1 MEDEAFD
8 GINLEDL
15 SGSESPILD
24 GDNFGRIESVTQNQ
38 KPTETQ
44 AQDKPAV
51 DPNAV
56 DMDALANLEVIDI
69 VPAGTEDASQEGSK
83 TETKSSQTPASNP
96 KGSSP
101 SSQDAFTSFATV
113 LKDAGVLSSLNEEDL
128 GEIKSTDDLVKAIEK
143 QIKSNEYAK
152 LNDDQKKWLEAL
164 ETGVPEQE
172 VKTSQTNAAQYKRI
186 TDDQIEESE
195 PLQFELIKR
204 SFLIKGFDVSTAEKY
219 ASLAVQTD
227 TAKDDA
233 IQAKLALVAHEESKI
248 QSQVESLKEKRN
260 RELKEEQEA
269 LLSLRSKINE
279 TSEVLPGMQIN
290 ATTKDKIYAS
300 ITSPVKVDNGN
311 PLNEVMDKYQTD
323 PEYKLKLHALH
334 VVTKGFT
341 DFSKIT
347 NSVKT
352 QTTKNFESVL
362 KSTGSGTIGSPAGRT
377 AGDSG
382 VAQGMTSK
390 EIAEAIKTINF

>member
-15 SGSESPILD
+15 SGSESPILS
-24 GDNFGRIESVTQNQ
+24 GDNFGKIEPTVQTQ

-44 AQDKPAV
+44 TQLPPAV

-69 VPAGTEDASQEGSK
+69 VPAGTEDASLEGSK
-83 TETKSSQTPASNP
+83 TEPKSSQTPASNP

-113 LKDAGVLSSLNEEDL
+113 LKDAGVLSSLGDEDL

-143 QIKSNEYAK
+143 QIKANEYSK

-172 VKTSQTNAAQYKRI
+172 VKSSQTSAAQYKRI

-195 PLQFELIKR
+195 HLQFELIKR
-204 SFLIKGFDVSTAEKY
+204 SFLIKGFDANSAEKY

-227 TAKDDA
+227 TAKD
-233 IQAKLALVAHEESKI
+233 
-248 QSQVESLKEKRN
+248 
-260 RELKEEQEA
+260 
-269 LLSLRSKINE
+269 LSLIH
-279 TSEVLPGMQIN
+279 I
-290 ATTKDKIYAS
+290 
-300 ITSPVKVDNGN
+300 
-311 PLNEVMDKYQTD
+311 
-323 PEYKLKLHALH
+323 
-334 VVTKGFT
+334 
-341 DFSKIT
+341 
-347 NSVKT
+347 
-352 QTTKNFESVL
+352 
-362 KSTGSGTIGSPAGRT
+362 
-377 AGDSG
+377 
-382 VAQGMTSK
+382 
-390 EIAEAIKTINF
+390 